1 MGWEMYHGP
10 RLWSKNCAV
19 RGTEKYCKKTAQ
31 QNAKRAAHSSRE
43 SGGGW
48 LGWGTYI
55 SFAMWVGG
63 SEDTW
68 KGYSRE
74 VKSRQYRKEVTTRQV
89 RTTQH
94 NATEFLCC

>member
-1 MGWEMYHGP
+1 M
-10 RLWSKNCAV
+10 
-19 RGTEKYCKKTAQ
+19 
-31 QNAKRAAHSSRE
+31 
-43 SGGGW
+43 
-48 LGWGTYI
+48 GWGTYI

-74 VKSRQYRKEVTTRQV
+74 VKSRQYRKQVRTRQV

-94 NATEFLCC
+94 NATEILCC